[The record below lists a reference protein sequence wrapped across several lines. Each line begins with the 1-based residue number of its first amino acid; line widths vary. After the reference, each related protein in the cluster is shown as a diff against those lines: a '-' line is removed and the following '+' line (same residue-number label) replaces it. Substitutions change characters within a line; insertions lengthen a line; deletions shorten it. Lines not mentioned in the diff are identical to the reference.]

1 MSKHILV
8 LEAKTSL
15 SEMKELFQDTPI
27 ARFTFDEANASV
39 ICWDQHEVNG
49 LTIADN
55 GKKYKIK
62 KAGKACKITFKQACA
77 FYGSHFRDDRGARRV
92 IGPWHGKLSSFMV
105 APDNKPMVLL
115 S

>member
-1 MSKHILV
+1 MSKHIMKVSPHTPL
-8 LEAKTSL
+8 K
-15 SEMKELFQDTPI
+15 EMEEIFPNTPI
-27 ARFTFDEANASV
+27 ARFTYDEANASV
-39 ICWDQHEVNG
+39 VCWDIHKLKG
-49 LTIADN
+49 FTIEDN

-105 APDNKPMVLL
+105 APDNKPMVLPC
-115 S
+115 